1 VIPIANTVAPLRRPK
16 QSRVEITDPA
26 DADEFLED
34 AYGVA
39 LRMNRRGPDRRKG
52 PLLRHERTTAGTFT
66 IDDLYLAGEID
77 VAPDAL
83 NKVVVIWAADGRVAH
98 ECDGMRGGA
107 AAGEVTLQS
116 QPEIPYRARTRDLR
130 ATVVLLDQAE
140 VSGVATG
147 LAAAHAPVPIRFTS
161 LQPVDA
167 AAARMWKR
175 TLNYVKDIVL
185 SDAALATPL
194 VLGNAGRLFAAVT
207 LSTFP
212 NTLVSGPTSH
222 DRTDHEPILL
232 RRAIQ
237 YMDANVATDIALADI
252 AEAVRVTPRAVQY
265 MFRRHLETTPMQ
277 YLRRIRLHYAHQD
290 LVAGDRT
297 QETVTDIAARWGFAH
312 TGRFSVL
319 YRQTYGHSPHTT
331 LRG

>member
-1 VIPIANTVAPLRRPK
+1 VIPIANTAAPLHPPK
-16 QSRVEITDPA
+16 RSRVEISDPA
-26 DADEFLED
+26 DTDEFLED

-39 LRMNRRGPDRRKG
+39 LRLIRRGRDRREG
-52 PLLRHERTTAGTFT
+52 PLLRHGRTTVGTFT
-66 IDDLYLAGEID
+66 IDDFYLAGEIE

-83 NKVVVIWAADGRVAH
+83 NKVAVIWAADGRVAH

-116 QPEIPYRARTRDLR
+116 QPDLPYRARTRDLR
-130 ATVVLLDQAE
+130 TTLVLLDQAA

-147 LAAAHAPVPIRFTS
+147 LPATHAPLPIHFSS
-161 LQPVDA
+161 LQPIDA
-167 AAARMWKR
+167 AAARLWKR

-185 SDAALATPL
+185 SDDALATPL
-194 VLGNAGRLFAAVT
+194 VLGNANRMLIAVT

-212 NTLVSGPTSH
+212 NNLVREPTSH
-222 DRTDHEPILL
+222 DRT
-232 RRAIQ
+232 IQ
-237 YMDANVATDIALADI
+237 YMDANVATDIGLADI
-252 AEAVRVTPRAVQY
+252 AQAVHVTPRAVQY

-290 LVAGDRT
+290 LVAGDRMHDR
-297 QETVTDIAARWGFAH
+297 VTDIAARWGFAH

-319 YRQTYGHSPHTT
+319 YRQTYGNSPHTT

>member
-1 VIPIANTVAPLRRPK
+1 MIPIANTAAPLHRPER
-16 QSRVEITDPA
+16 SRVEITDPA

-39 LRMNRRGPDRRKG
+39 LRMNRRGPGRREG
-52 PLLRHERTTAGTFT
+52 PLLRHDRTTVGTFT
-66 IDDLYLAGEID
+66 IDDFYLAGEIE

-83 NKVVVIWAADGRVAH
+83 NRVAVIWATDGRVAH
-98 ECDGMRGGA
+98 ECHGLRGGA

-116 QPEIPYRARTRDLR
+116 QPDLPYRARTRDLR
-130 ATVVLLDQAE
+130 TTLVLLDQAA
-140 VSGVATG
+140 VSAVATG
-147 LAAAHAPVPIRFTS
+147 LPATHAPVPIRFTS
-161 LQPVDA
+161 LQPIDA
-167 AAARMWKR
+167 AAARLWKR
-175 TLNYVKDIVL
+175 TLNYVKDVVL
-185 SDAALATPL
+185 TDDALATPL
-194 VLGNAGRLFAAVT
+194 VLGNASRLFAAVT

-237 YMDANVATDIALADI
+237 YMDANVATNIGLADI
-252 AEAVRVTPRAVQY
+252 AQAVHVTPRAVQY

-290 LVAGDRT
+290 LVAGDRL

-319 YRQTYGHSPHTT
+319 YRQTYGNSPHTT